1 MMMTCKI
8 LLASIERVEQAMY
21 MTNLKTGIETG
32 FGFACVIT
40 TTRIAFTCS
49 TGTASYFLPAP
60 LYS

>member
-1 MMMTCKI
+1 
-8 LLASIERVEQAMY
+8 MY